1 MGKPFKKELEKVRDT
16 LDWALDQPADEVHDE
31 ILHNSKKPLFVVGS
45 GGSLSACS
53 YAVQLY
59 QQHGTMAKSVTPLEL
74 FYSRSTLRQS
84 NILFISAS
92 GKNTDILF
100 GYKTAIGYEPN
111 KVYSLCMKKNSP
123 LAKLASESSITK
135 SFDYNIPSGKD
146 GFLATNSLVAFFGI
160 LYKIFNPEV
169 NTTNKL
175 TEDTIF
181 LNDLQLFISRIS
193 PDFTFTTL
201 YGGWGQPIA
210 VDIESKLAEAALAD
224 VLISD
229 YRNFGHGRHHWFD
242 KRKSNSA
249 IIALITPDEEKLAE
263 KTLALLPSDIPIL
276 RIKTNFTDAFAS
288 IDLLVKSFYLIS
300 ELGNIQNI
308 DPGRPGVPA
317 FGSKLYNLKY
327 SSLYDLNDRISD
339 NEKIAIVRKTDS
351 PTYHQLSDDERK
363 YWSEAHKSFKKQL
376 KAARFGT
383 IVFDYDGTLCSA
395 KNRFNGVD
403 KEVAAS
409 LIDILEKGIVIGIAT
424 GRGKSVRKDLQ
435 KAIPEQYWSRI
446 IIGYYNCS
454 DIGFLSENHLP
465 DKTQKI
471 DSGLQEIY
479 DMLNTYKF
487 PVEVL
492 PEIKPNQLTIE
503 IKEKGDWLKVRT
515 TIIHLIMNKNL
526 PNIQILESSHSM
538 DVINQNK
545 ASKLNILDHCTKLA
559 TRLQLPEACLCIG
572 DKGQWPGNDYQ
583 LLSHPFSLS
592 VDEVSPLNATC
603 WNLSKPGIKN
613 IRATLYYLSCLQFS
627 KKGFNINIQ

>member
-1 MGKPFKKELEKVRDT
+1 MGKPFVKELEKVRDT
-16 LDWALDQPADEVHDE
+16 LDWALDQSVDEIRDE

-111 KVYSLCMKKNSP
+111 NVYSLCMKKNSP
-123 LAKLASESSITK
+123 LAKLASESSIARN
-135 SFDYNIPSGKD
+135 FDFNIPTGKD

-160 LYKIFNPEV
+160 LYKSFNPEV
-169 NTTNKL
+169 NATSKL
-175 TEDTIF
+175 TEDKQF
-181 LNDLQLFISRIS
+181 LTDLHLFISKIS

-201 YGGWGQPIA
+201 YAGWGQPIA
-210 VDIESKLAEAALAD
+210 IDIESKLAEAALAD

-249 IIALITPDEEKLAE
+249 IIALITPDEKKLAE

-288 IDLLVKSFYLIS
+288 IDLLIKSFYLIS
-300 ELGNIQNI
+300 ELGNIQKI

-327 SSLYDLNDRISD
+327 SSLYNLKDKVSD
-339 NEKIAIVRKTDS
+339 HEKIAIVRKTNS
-351 PTYHQLSDDERK
+351 PTYHQLADDERI
-363 YWSEAHKSFKKQL
+363 YWSEAYTLFKRNL
-376 KAARFGT
+376 NAAKFGT

-409 LIDILEKGIVIGIAT
+409 LIVVLEKGIIIGIAT

-435 KAIPEQYWSRI
+435 KVIPEQYWTQI
-446 IIGYYNCS
+446 IVGYYNCS
-454 DIGFLSENHLP
+454 DIGFLTENHLP
-465 DKTQKI
+465 DKIQKI
-471 DSGLQEIY
+471 DSGLQEIH
-479 DMLNTYKF
+479 DMLSTYKF
-487 PVEVL
+487 PVEVI

-503 IKEKGDWLKVRT
+503 IKEKSDWLKVRT
-515 TIIHLIMNKNL
+515 SIIHLIMNKNL

-545 ASKLNILDHCTKLA
+545 TSKLNILDHCIKLA
-559 TRLQLPEACLCIG
+559 REQQLPEACLCIG

-592 VDEVSPLNATC
+592 VDEVSPLNETC
-603 WNLSKPGIKN
+603 WNLSESGIKN
-613 IRATLYYLSCLQFS
+613 IKATLYYLSCLKFG
-627 KKGFNINIQ
+627 KRGFNTSIQ

>member
-1 MGKPFKKELEKVRDT
+1 
-16 LDWALDQPADEVHDE
+16 
-31 ILHNSKKPLFVVGS
+31 
-45 GGSLSACS
+45 
-53 YAVQLY
+53 
-59 QQHGTMAKSVTPLEL
+59 
-74 FYSRSTLRQS
+74 
-84 NILFISAS
+84 
-92 GKNTDILF
+92 
-100 GYKTAIGYEPN
+100 
-111 KVYSLCMKKNSP
+111 MKKNSP

-487 PVEVL
+487 PV
-492 PEIKPNQLTIE
+492 
-503 IKEKGDWLKVRT
+503 
-515 TIIHLIMNKNL
+515 
-526 PNIQILESSHSM
+526 
-538 DVINQNK
+538 
-545 ASKLNILDHCTKLA
+545 
-559 TRLQLPEACLCIG
+559 
-572 DKGQWPGNDYQ
+572 
-583 LLSHPFSLS
+583 
-592 VDEVSPLNATC
+592 
-603 WNLSKPGIKN
+603 
-613 IRATLYYLSCLQFS
+613 
-627 KKGFNINIQ
+627 

>member
-454 DIGFLSENHLP
+454 DIGF
-465 DKTQKI
+465 
-471 DSGLQEIY
+471 
-479 DMLNTYKF
+479 
-487 PVEVL
+487 
-492 PEIKPNQLTIE
+492 
-503 IKEKGDWLKVRT
+503 
-515 TIIHLIMNKNL
+515 
-526 PNIQILESSHSM
+526 
-538 DVINQNK
+538 
-545 ASKLNILDHCTKLA
+545 
-559 TRLQLPEACLCIG
+559 
-572 DKGQWPGNDYQ
+572 
-583 LLSHPFSLS
+583 
-592 VDEVSPLNATC
+592 
-603 WNLSKPGIKN
+603 
-613 IRATLYYLSCLQFS
+613 
-627 KKGFNINIQ
+627 